1 MNTLQLKDQISNKEL
16 ARHFLGSP
24 VKTTSAG
31 DWYLSPFR
39 NETVPSFLV
48 SEKGIHDFGSSEHF
62 DSIGL
67 IQKLLNISFKQ
78 ALEVIAREFGIY
90 EEEKPNPRLQKY
102 LNDRRMQKAYLTEKL
117 AEWYNLSFSKLK
129 SVLHTN
135 TRLYTGLKGKVLI
148 PNFEDRKDKSEIA
161 NRYYERY
168 GDSLSYLSD
177 QNIKLEILLDEF
189 VDCKDKEKLY
199 EDYEEGVRKIE

>member
-1 MNTLQLKDQISNKEL
+1 MNTLQLKSQVSNKDI

-90 EEEKPNPRLQKY
+90 EEDKPNPRLQKY
-102 LNDRRMQKAYLTEKL
+102 LNDRRMQKAYITEKL
-117 AEWYNLSFSKLK
+117 NEWYNLSFTKLK
-129 SVLHTN
+129 TAYSTFTELE
-135 TRLYTGLKGKVLI
+135 TRLQGNVLI
-148 PNFEDRKDKSEIA
+148 PNFENRLDKGKIA
-161 NRYYERY
+161 ERFYEKY
-168 GDSLSYLSD
+168 GDSLAYIYD
-177 QNIKLEILLDEF
+177 QKTKIDVLEEEF
-189 VDCKDKEKLY
+189 VDIADKEKLY
-199 EDYEEGVRKIE
+199 EYYSKGVEQIE